1 MASTFTL
8 AAGPN
13 TDIWKKPPSTD
24 VFTAPFRPHSSAPAN
39 TFASTSITFTTTYT
53 QQYDQAG
60 LLLTLTNPSSPSA
73 RKWIKAGVEFYNGD
87 ARLSVVACDAWA
99 DWSVST
105 PRGAEDIVAGTK
117 PVTISVVRE
126 SDEHGSSLWVYA
138 VDGTD
143 KTPLR
148 EICWVL
154 GEYADEGWQLEVSAL
169 VARPGKETEGKLE
182 AKFSDFDVQWKK

>member
-24 VFTAPFRPHSSAPAN
+24 VFTAPFQPHSSAPVK
-39 TFASTSITFTTTYT
+39 TFVSTSITFTTKYT

-60 LLLTLTNPSSPSA
+60 LLLRLRNEASSA
-73 RKWIKAGVEFYNGD
+73 RKWIKAGVEYYNGT

-105 PRGAEDIVAGTK
+105 PPGADDIVAGTK

-138 VDGTD
+138 VDGD
-143 KTPLR
+143 EKTPLR

-154 GEYADEGWQLEVSAL
+154 GDYSDEAWQLEVSAL
-169 VARPGKETEGKLE
+169 VARPGKDTEGKLE
-182 AKFSDFDVQWKK
+182 AEFSDFDVKWEK